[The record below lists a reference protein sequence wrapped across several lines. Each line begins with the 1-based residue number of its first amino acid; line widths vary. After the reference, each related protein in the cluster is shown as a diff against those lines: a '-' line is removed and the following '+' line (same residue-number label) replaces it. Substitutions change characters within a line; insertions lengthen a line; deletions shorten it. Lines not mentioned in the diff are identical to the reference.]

1 MAAREPTVLIVDD
14 NVALAENLAEILASE
29 GLAAASV
36 ATPEAALARVSE
48 GDIAA
53 LITDFRLPGMNGADL
68 IAEIRR
74 RGYALP
80 AIVVSAHTDPDTI
93 ASSGSAGALL
103 VLPKPVDI
111 GRLIETVGRLRDGA
125 GQPILIVDDNRPF
138 ADNLAE
144 GLSAAGHRV
153 VTAHSI
159 AEALAL
165 DAIPPVAIIDYRLPD
180 GSGVDLA
187 ARLVRH
193 HPRLQILFVS
203 AYTSEINAHRE
214 VGPGLAAPCW
224 EKPVDVSRLVE
235 WVKAS
240 LTHAA

>member
-1 MAAREPTVLIVDD
+1 MTMRVPTVLIVDD

-29 GLAAASV
+29 GLATASV

-48 GDIAA
+48 GDVAA

-68 IAEIRR
+68 IAEVRR

-111 GRLIETVGRLRDGA
+111 GRLIATVGRLRDVA
-125 GQPILIVDDNRPF
+125 GEPTLIVDDNGPF

-144 GLSAAGHRV
+144 GLRTAGHRV

-180 GSGVDLA
+180 GSGIDLA
-187 ARLVRH
+187 ARLVRR
-193 HPRLQILFVS
+193 HPRLQVLFVS
-203 AYTSEINAHRE
+203 AYHNELANQGE
-214 VGPGLAAPCW
+214 VGSGLAAPWW

-235 WVKAS
+235 WVEAS
-240 LTHAA
+240 LSHVA

>member
-29 GLAAASV
+29 GVATASV
-36 ATPEAALARVSE
+36 ATPEAALVRVGE
-48 GDIAA
+48 GDVAA

-74 RGYALP
+74 RGYAMP
-80 AIVVSAHTDPDTI
+80 AIVVSAHTDPETI

-111 GRLIETVGRLRDGA
+111 ERLIATVGRLRDVT

-144 GLSAAGHRV
+144 GLRLAGHGV
-153 VTAHSI
+153 VTAPSI

-187 ARLVRH
+187 ARLVRR
-193 HPRLQILFVS
+193 HPRLQVLFVS
-203 AYTSEINAHRE
+203 AYRDEFGDQRQ
-214 VGPGLAAPCW
+214 VCPGLAAPCW

-240 LTHAA
+240 LAHAA